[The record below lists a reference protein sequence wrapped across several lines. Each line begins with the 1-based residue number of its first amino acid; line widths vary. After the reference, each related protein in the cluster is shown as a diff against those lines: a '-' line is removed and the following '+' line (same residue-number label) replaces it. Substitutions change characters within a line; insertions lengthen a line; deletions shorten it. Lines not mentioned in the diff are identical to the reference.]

1 MEKKVEVIYC
11 SPPWGGPGYEN
22 VEIYTLDFLYPNF
35 NDLIKKCV
43 EFSSNI
49 ILFLPLARTRI

>member
-22 VEIYTLDFLYPNF
+22 VEIYTLDLLYPNF
-35 NDLIKKCV
+35 DKLI
-43 EFSSNI
+43 
-49 ILFLPLARTRI
+49 